1 MNNPQESHIFNE
13 QVLNDPM
20 TKKCIANREESNEC
34 LKQPESKF
42 SI

>member
-1 MNNPQESHIFNE
+1 MNNQQESQIFNK

-20 TKKCIANREESNEC
+20 TKKYMANCKESNEC
-34 LKQPESKF
+34 LKLPESKF